1 MIKTALLVASAVA
14 LAGCGRAIATSSVSE
29 SQLAPAD
36 AFQCVMK
43 EFETLG
49 YQRTS
54 YDKDAL
60 RTTARKVNPKITFSN
75 VQFRKTWD
83 LLEAQAQAGAAGTD
97 LKVTASTA
105 AEYFGQTGP
114 VLNTIETS
122 PEAKEAA
129 ATLQRTCSSRA
140 TAPAAAAPQQ

>member
-49 YQRTS
+49 YQRT
-54 YDKDAL
+54 
-60 RTTARKVNPKITFSN
+60 
-75 VQFRKTWD
+75 
-83 LLEAQAQAGAAGTD
+83 
-97 LKVTASTA
+97 
-105 AEYFGQTGP
+105 
-114 VLNTIETS
+114 
-122 PEAKEAA
+122 
-129 ATLQRTCSSRA
+129 
-140 TAPAAAAPQQ
+140 